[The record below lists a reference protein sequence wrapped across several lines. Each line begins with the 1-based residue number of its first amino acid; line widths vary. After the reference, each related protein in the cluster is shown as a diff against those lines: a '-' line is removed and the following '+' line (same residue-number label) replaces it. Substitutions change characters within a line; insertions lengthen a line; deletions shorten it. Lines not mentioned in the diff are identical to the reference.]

1 MKINNIYVFY
11 RDDNGGSIKGTIL
24 RVRTCCIDEIALA
37 FNALTNRGL
46 TLSAN
51 EQHRIEFVTCYSSKI
66 SKNITYFVEYCIVY
80 FYIKKAFIQ
89 SVLLREACEY

>member
-11 RDDNGGSIKGTIL
+11 RDDNGGFIKDTIL

-51 EQHRIEFVTCYSSKI
+51 EQHHIEFVTCYSSKI

-80 FYIKKAFIQ
+80 FYIKKASIQ
-89 SVLLREACEY
+89 SVLLCEA